1 MNSYIWL
8 DGLSST
14 CEISLS
20 FTMVKD
26 KCWQM
31 HLSCFAVRA
40 FPNFIIFSKEL
51 HSHPCKPVMDG
62 YE

>member
-1 MNSYIWL
+1 
-8 DGLSST
+8 
-14 CEISLS
+14 
-20 FTMVKD
+20 MVKG
-26 KCWQM
+26 QM
-31 HLSCFAVRA
+31 LANALELFSVRA